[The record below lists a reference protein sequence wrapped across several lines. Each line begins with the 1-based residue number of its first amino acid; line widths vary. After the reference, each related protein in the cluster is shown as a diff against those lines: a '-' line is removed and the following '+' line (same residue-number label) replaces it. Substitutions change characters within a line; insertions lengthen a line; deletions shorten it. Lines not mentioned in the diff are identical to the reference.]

1 MQSPLL
7 KIRIPRVAVVAAV
20 LLAAI
25 LAAWS
30 WQRARG
36 AGPEGFTAGLL
47 VSGSRYADGW
57 YSSNFDAATRAAA
70 RMGADLLTSDNLHSV
85 PKAMMSACDGMLRNG
100 ARLIM
105 MAGAWDPKIM
115 EGYMRDHSY
124 VQFTGYDMSVSLKN
138 YHPLRFRMYEAA
150 YLLGAAAALRSR
162 SGIAG
167 FVVPDLGPGSQR
179 SLNAFALGARSV
191 KGKFKVKAAAAG
203 SLSSKQGG
211 NEAVD
216 RLLRLGA
223 DVICYMQ
230 DEDFIPR
237 HCEELGVDY
246 VGFNT
251 LNGASD
257 HALSWSEFDFSTY
270 YSEIF
275 RAFKEGALKD
285 PVWIGAE
292 GGAFTPGRY
301 SDKLSKKAR
310 QRLSDLYSKL
320 ASGEEEVFA
329 SPLEDSSGRMHRA
342 RGMVFSD
349 DEILNKMDFLVKGV
363 EIADARD

>member
-1 MQSPLL
+1 MPGSLRM
-7 KIRIPRVAVVAAV
+7 IRVPRAAAVAAL

-25 LAAWS
+25 LISWS

-36 AGPEGFTAGLL
+36 GAATSFTAGLL

-57 YSSNFDAATRAAA
+57 DSSNFDAAARAAS
-70 RMGADLLTSDNLHSV
+70 RMGADLLTADNLHSE
-85 PKAMMSACDGMLRNG
+85 PKAMMDACDSMLRSG

-105 MAGAWDPKIM
+105 MAGAWDPRIM
-115 EGYMRDHSY
+115 AGYMRDHSY
-124 VQFTGYDMSVSLKN
+124 VQFTGYDMTVSLKN

-162 SGIAG
+162 TGIAG
-167 FVVPDLGPGSQR
+167 FVAPDLGAESMR
-179 SLNAFALGARSV
+179 SINAFALGAQSV
-191 KGKFKVKAAAAG
+191 KGRFKVKAAAVGALSDEKAG
-203 SLSSKQGG
+203 
-211 NEAVD
+211 NAAVD
-216 RLLRLGA
+216 ALVRLGA
-223 DVICYMQ
+223 DVICYRQ

-237 HCEELGVDY
+237 HCETLGIDY

-251 LNGASD
+251 LAGASD

-275 RAFKEGALKD
+275 RAYSEGTLRD

-292 GGAFTPGRY
+292 GGAFSPGRY
-301 SDKLSKKAR
+301 SSRIGRKAR
-310 QRLSDLYSKL
+310 QKLDDLYALL
-320 ASGEEEVFA
+320 ASGDEAVFS
-329 SPLEDSSGRMHRA
+329 SPLEDNSGRVHRA
-342 RGMVFSD
+342 SGPSFSD

-363 EIADARD
+363 EIADARH

>member
-7 KIRIPRVAVVAAV
+7 KIRIPGAAVVAGI
-20 LLAAI
+20 LLLAI
-25 LAAWS
+25 LASWS

-36 AGPEGFTAGLL
+36 AGPSGFAAGLL
-47 VSGSRYADGW
+47 VSGSRYAGGW

-70 RMGADLLTSDNLHSV
+70 RMGVDLLTADNLHSD

-105 MAGAWDPKIM
+105 MAGAWDPRIM

-138 YHPLRFRMYEAA
+138 YHPLRFRVYEAA

-179 SLNAFALGARSV
+179 SLNAFALGAQGV
-191 KGKFKVKAAAAG
+191 KGRFKVKAVQVG
-203 SLSSKQGG
+203 SLSSEQGG

-216 RLLRLGA
+216 RLLKLGA

-237 HCEELGVDY
+237 HCEGLGVDY
-246 VGFNT
+246 LGFNE
-251 LNGASD
+251 LAGASD

-275 RAFKEGALKD
+275 RAFSEGALKD

-292 GGAFTPGRY
+292 GGAFVPGRY
-301 SDKLSKKAR
+301 SAKLGRKAR
-310 QRLSDLYSKL
+310 QRLGDLYSRL
-320 ASGEEEVFA
+320 ASGEEEIFP

-342 RGMVFSD
+342 SGAAFSD

-363 EIADARD
+363 EIADARN